1 MAGLPPEERRRNPEN
16 AMLWAI
22 ENGNRDV
29 IHLAPDQV
37 FDVDTVLVNGL
48 TALQYSITTDNFDAV
63 KYFVEH
69 GASLDQGTELD
80 LTETCLHL
88 AVRWGRPEILKYLID
103 HGAAVEAVSGDGKTS
118 LASFES
124 DISRDCIKVLLDHNA
139 NTETAP
145 DIVPGPENPLESE
158 QSPANS
164 VGNGYT
170 LLHHAASLGLEKITR
185 LLIERGANVRART
198 KDGETPFHIAT
209 DKGHVSVVE
218 ILLVFEAPIE
228 ARDNYGNTALAVSS
242 DVALPTVRLLL
253 ERNANIGASND
264 ERFRPLHYTALNNCP
279 TVADLLLRRN
289 AVVDPQSKWGSTP
302 LHLATASGASEVVR
316 LLLKNKA
323 DIEVDEEGF
332 TPLGCFS
339 ESSASCVGLWLANG
353 ANMKAA
359 KNPKKLTPLHLA
371 AQAGNTRVVELL
383 LASARRRS
391 SDFMVEY
398 NEAKLEKKDAKKEWK
413 NAKGLNESRKASSSL
428 RRARSKYH
436 EAKEECG
443 KFLTE
448 FSNLVN
454 AKSSSSRT
462 PLDYAAEGK
471 WKTVEGILRDNM
483 GHSGT
488 YLGKVVRVAEKSLR
502 KMYEKWR
509 TCEQCKS
516 TIFASGW
523 QCEICEPETRN
534 IHDSR
539 RTYDLC
545 NGCVARGY
553 RCPGEGH
560 LMYAKSATAPINL
573 EDAAPVLDSPR
584 LALENRFSQYQA
596 STLSFISQLSIAS
609 VDSLPQRNGS
619 GESSGYRQ
627 VHMPSGTR
635 LRIGMHATQSQ
646 LGIYT
651 TRSNSPRV
659 VSGLRTPQN
668 RGSVS
673 SVKSSA
679 SAATSSSINSSSGE
693 LGRTFSP
700 PQIQASDTSI
710 EKESVHKSQ
719 SLQEMKLSI
728 VIENEKLQSSELD
741 SL

>member
-1 MAGLPPEERRRNPEN
+1 MAGLPPEERRRNPES

-29 IHLAPDQV
+29 IHLALDQV
-37 FDVDTVLVNGL
+37 FDIDTVLVNGL
-48 TALQYSITTDNFDAV
+48 TALQYSITTGNFDAV
-63 KYFVEH
+63 KYFVEL

-88 AVRWGRPEILKYLID
+88 AARWGQPEILKCLID
-103 HGAAVEAVSGDGKTS
+103 HGAAVEAVSGDGKTP

-170 LLHHAASLGLEKITR
+170 PLHHAASLGLEKITR

-198 KDGETPFHIAT
+198 KDGETPLHIAT

-218 ILLVFEAPIE
+218 ILLEFEAPIE
-228 ARDNYGNTALAVSS
+228 ARDNYGNTALAVPS
-242 DVALPTVRLLL
+242 DVALPIVRLLL

-264 ERFRPLHYTALNNCP
+264 EQFGPFHHTAFNNCP

-289 AVVDPQSKWGSTP
+289 AVVDPKSKWGSTP

-323 DIEVDEEGF
+323 DIEALDEEGF

-339 ESSASCVGLWLANG
+339 ESSASCVDLLLANG

-359 KNPKKLTPLHLA
+359 KNPKKLTPLYLA

-413 NAKGLNESRKASSSL
+413 NAKGLDESRKASSSL

-448 FSNLVN
+448 FSNVVN
-454 AKSSSSRT
+454 AKSSSRT
-462 PLDYAAEGK
+462 LDYAAEGN

-483 GHSGT
+483 GLSGT

-502 KMYEKWR
+502 KMYENWR

-523 QCEICEPETRN
+523 QCEICEPETWN

-560 LMYAKSATAPINL
+560 LMYAKLATAPINL

-584 LALENRFSQYQA
+584 LALENRSSQYQA
-596 STLSFISQLSIAS
+596 STLSFISQLSIMS

-627 VHMPSGTR
+627 VHTPSGKP

-651 TRSNSPRV
+651 TRSKSPRV

-700 PQIQASDTSI
+700 PQIQASDTGT
-710 EKESVHKSQ
+710 EKESVPKSQ
-719 SLQEMKLSI
+719 SLQEMKLSV